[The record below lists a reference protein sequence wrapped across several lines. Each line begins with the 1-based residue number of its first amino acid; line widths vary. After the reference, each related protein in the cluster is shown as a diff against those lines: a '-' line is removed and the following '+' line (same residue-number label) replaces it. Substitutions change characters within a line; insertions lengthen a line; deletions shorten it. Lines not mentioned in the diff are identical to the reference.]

1 MDLWFSE
8 YHQDGVKLSINVEK
22 EVYSEHSEY
31 QHIAVLESKEY
42 GRILALDGELIT
54 TEKDESFYSEMV
66 VHVPLNTKADIKS
79 VLVIGGLDGG
89 VLTELEKY
97 PTIESIDVVEL
108 DQRAVEVCQEYLPQS
123 KVAFQDERV
132 NLYIQD
138 ALKFVRR
145 KENAYDLIIVDSA
158 NPFGLNESLFTREF
172 YGNCYNALTADGI
185 LINQHA
191 NGFYQEDVTA
201 LRHISDRLKAVFPVN
216 TAYFTSVPSYAAG
229 YLLVGF
235 SSKGITP
242 EESTGLVGQFDIQT
256 QYYNDQIH
264 RGAFYLPNYIKEMLT
279 SET

>member
-1 MDLWFSE
+1 MDLWFSDF
-8 YHQDGVKLSINVEK
+8 HQDNVKLSINVER

-31 QHIAVLESKEY
+31 QHIAVLDSKEY

-66 VHVPLNTKADIKS
+66 VHVPMNTKSDIKT

-97 PTIESIDVVEL
+97 ETIETIDVVEL

-172 YGNCYNALTADGI
+172 YGNCYNALTENGI
-185 LINQHA
+185 LISQQA
-191 NGFYQEDVTA
+191 NSFYQEDVTA
-201 LRHISDRLKAVFPVN
+201 FRHIRDRLQAVFPRN
-216 TAYFTSVPSYAAG
+216 TVYLTSVPSYAAG

-235 SSKGITP
+235 SSKGIDP
-242 EESTGLVGQFDIQT
+242 KESTQLASRSAIST
-256 QYYNDQIH
+256 QYYNDDIH
-264 RGAFYLPNYIKEMLT
+264 VGAFYLPNYIKEMLT

>member
-8 YHQDGVKLSINVEK
+8 YHQDEVKLSINVER
-22 EVYSEHSEY
+22 EVYSEHSDY
-31 QHIAVLESKEY
+31 QHIAVLDSKEY
-42 GRILALDGELIT
+42 GRILTLDGELIT

-66 VHVPLNTKADIKS
+66 VHVPLNTEATIKS

-97 PTIESIDVVEL
+97 DTIENIDVVEL
-108 DQRAVEVCQEYLPQS
+108 DHRAVEVCQTYLPQS
-123 KVAFQDERV
+123 KQAFQDPRV

-145 KENAYDLIIVDSA
+145 KENTYDLIIVDSA

-172 YGNCYNALTADGI
+172 YGNCYNALTEEGI
-185 LINQHA
+185 LINQQA

-201 LRHISDRLKAVFPVN
+201 FKHINDRLQAVFPFN
-216 TAYFTSVPSYAAG
+216 TVYLTSVPSYAAG

-235 SSKGITP
+235 SSKGIRP
-242 EESTGLVGQFDIQT
+242 EQT
-256 QYYNDQIH
+256 TQLASRLGVKTHYYNDQIH
-264 RGAFYLPNYIKEMLT
+264 IGAFYLPNYIKEMLT